1 MDKINTCLALDFYG
15 KLLTDKMREI
25 MEYYYFDDLSLAEIA
40 DDVGISRQ
48 AVHDTVRRA
57 GNLLEEYEEKLGL
70 IRRFRKEK
78 NEIDEAIKLLDKGDK
93 DSALELLKAVRD
105 ELITE

>member
-57 GNLLEEYEEKLGL
+57 GNLLEEYEDKLGL

-78 NEIDEAIKLLDKGDK
+78 DEIDEAIKLLDKGDK

>member
-57 GNLLEEYEEKLGL
+57 GN
-70 IRRFRKEK
+70 
-78 NEIDEAIKLLDKGDK
+78 EAIKLLDKGDK

>member
-25 MEYYYFDDLSLAEIA
+25 MEYYYFDDLSLGEIA

-78 NEIDEAIKLLDKGDK
+78 NEIDEAIKLLDRGDK

>member
-40 DDVGISRQ
+40 EDVGISRQ

>member
-25 MEYYYFDDLSLAEIA
+25 MEYYYFDDLSLGEIA

-70 IRRFRKEK
+70 IRRFRREK

>member
-1 MDKINTCLALDFYG
+1 MNKIETCLALDFYG
-15 KLLTDKMREI
+15 NLLTDKMREL

-48 AVHDTVRRA
+48 AVHDTIRRA

-70 IRRFRKEK
+70 IRRFRQQKE
-78 NEIDEAIKLLDKGDK
+78 EIDEAISFLDRDDK
-93 DSALELLKAVRD
+93 DSALKVLKAVRD

>member
-40 DDVGISRQ
+40 EDVGISRQ

-70 IRRFRKEK
+70 ISRFRKEK

>member
-25 MEYYYFDDLSLAEIA
+25 MEFYYFDDLSLAEIA
-40 DDVGISRQ
+40 DDVGITRQ

-57 GNLLEEYEEKLGL
+57 GVLLEEYEDKLGL

-78 NEIDEAIKLLDKGDK
+78 NEIEEAIRLLDQDNK
-93 DSALELLKAVRD
+93 DGALMILKAVRE

>member
-93 DSALELLKAVRD
+93 GSALELLKAVRD

>member
-70 IRRFRKEK
+70 IRRFRREK

-93 DSALELLKAVRD
+93 DSALELLKAVRY
-105 ELITE
+105 ELRTE